1 MDDSLNLVKFIRK
14 GYIGRNSLVVYWY
27 FDSCGLSS
35 IWELRSHIKVLL
47 MMAPK
52 KKKGERE
59 RERIVL
65 AYLLHV
71 FIS

>member
-47 MMAPK
+47 MMAQK
-52 KKKGERE
+52 KKRERE
-59 RERIVL
+59 RETRV
-65 AYLLHV
+65 
-71 FIS
+71 